1 MNNGKVLEELQKIID
16 QSGGD
21 SMPQKNVNQ
30 LLLASLVSLMQAVS
44 EIDKK
49 IDAICKVSEELA
61 DFRKEVGRD
70 YIKRED
76 ARQYHE
82 ADVARLQSEVAA
94 IKGNLAYRLG
104 EYVAG
109 KPKAALALF
118 VALILTVLAILGYA
132 DGQTLRLA
140 LAHVLGVPVEFLA
153 TPGP

>member
-61 DFRKEVGRD
+61 DFRKEVDRD

-82 ADVARLQSEVAA
+82 ADVARLRSEVAA
-94 IKGNLAYRLG
+94 LKGNLAYRLG
-104 EYVAG
+104 EFVAQ
-109 KPKAALALF
+109 KPKVAAALFMAL
-118 VALILTVLAILGYA
+118 VLVVLVILGYA
-132 DGQTLRLA
+132 DAQALRLA
-140 LAHVLGVPVEFLA
+140 VVRVIGVPDILLV
-153 TPGP
+153 TPTP